1 MKKLTRTITA
11 LTVAVALTL
20 TPVTAEAKG
29 AHGGSH
35 SSSHSTS
42 HKSNGSKH
50 AHKSKNKD
58 KEDKRKEK
66 DKDDKSKEKDK
77 DDKSKN
83 KATGSGKNVTPVRP
97 RAHAGKCKDENGNLV
112 KNEKGHT
119 VRKNSE
125 ECKELTGK

>member
-1 MKKLTRTITA
+1 MKKIARTITA

-50 AHKSKNKD
+50 AHKSKNKRKD
-58 KEDKRKEK
+58 DKRKEK
-66 DKDDKSKEKDK
+66 DKDDKR
-77 DDKSKN
+77 KN
-83 KATGSGKNVTPVRP
+83 KATGSGKNATPVRP
-97 RAHAGKCKDENGNLV
+97 RSHAGKCKDENGNLV

>member
-11 LTVAVALTL
+11 LTVAVALNL

-35 SSSHSTS
+35 SNSHSTS

-50 AHKSKNKD
+50 AHKSKNK
-58 KEDKRKEK
+58 RNK
-66 DKDDKSKEKDK
+66 DKDDKH
-77 DDKSKN
+77 KN
-83 KATGSGKNVTPVRP
+83 KATGSGKNATPVRP

-119 VRKNSE
+119 IRKNSE

>member
-1 MKKLTRTITA
+1 MKKITRTITA

-50 AHKSKNKD
+50 THKSKNKRKD
-58 KEDKRKEK
+58 KEDKRK
-66 DKDDKSKEKDK
+66 
-77 DDKSKN
+77 N
-83 KATGSGKNVTPVRP
+83 KATVSGKNTTPVRP
-97 RAHAGKCKDENGNLV
+97 RAHASKCKDENGNLV